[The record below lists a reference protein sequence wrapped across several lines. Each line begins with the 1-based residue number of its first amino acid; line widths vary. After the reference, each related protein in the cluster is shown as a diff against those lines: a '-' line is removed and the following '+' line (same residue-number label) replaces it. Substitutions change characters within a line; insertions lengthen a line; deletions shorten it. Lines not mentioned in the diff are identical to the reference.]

1 MHMYL
6 WVCTHIYT
14 YACSLCRWQGGWL
27 WGNDGVQ
34 HLCGSKPR
42 SGQLQWPMFK
52 VNGGLRWLFISRL
65 LLLCRT
71 PLAQQPLI
79 FFIVFLSSTL
89 SPEGP
94 VQNKAVHWDPFW
106 AVCNPSQC
114 IWTHIHA
121 TLWHFCRH
129 NTYVKSPHPHT
140 IPLKGLFWPLNYC
153 LWRAASSVSLMSL
166 SSLCWQK
173 ASVHHRTLT
182 SESTG
187 TFMHR
192 GLRQ

>member
-79 FFIVFLSSTL
+79 FFIVFLPSTL
-89 SPEGP
+89 S
-94 VQNKAVHWDPFW
+94 VQRDLSKIRLSTGIHFVLCVTP
-106 AVCNPSQC
+106 PSAFGH
-114 IWTHIHA
+114 TYTL
-121 TLWHFCRH
+121 TLWHFCISRH
-129 NTYVKSPHPHT
+129 NMHVKSLHPHT
-140 IPLKGLFWPLNYC
+140 IPLKGLF
-153 LWRAASSVSLMSL
+153 
-166 SSLCWQK
+166 
-173 ASVHHRTLT
+173 
-182 SESTG
+182 
-187 TFMHR
+187 
-192 GLRQ
+192 